1 MPGPEPEVTSVRV
14 SVRLR
19 GGGIEERAWDTV
31 PAAFLQSAAPWRTFR
46 WYEGQR
52 HYSGTY
58 WSATTGDHVIYES
71 RLELARLLFADF
83 DPSVRGIVAQ
93 PFLLTAVV
101 DGRPCRHIPDYLLTG
116 DDGPVVVDV
125 KPACRLLRPEV
136 ERTLG
141 WTRQAVQTRG
151 WRYEVFHEPSPV
163 VLANIRFLAGY
174 RRFWLL
180 RPGLV
185 EELRGT
191 GLDGMTLGRAVASV
205 PGHAEEHVRAAVYH
219 LLWNGHVTVDLGR
232 PLSSSQVLRR
242 SS

>member
-1 MPGPEPEVTSVRV
+1 MSVRH
-14 SVRLR
+14 RD
-19 GGGIEERAWDTV
+19 GGIEERAWDTA
-31 PAAFLQSAAPWRTFR
+31 PATFLHPAAPWRTFR

-58 WSATTGDHVIYES
+58 WSSTTSDHVIYES

-101 DGRPCRHIPDYLLTG
+101 DGQPCRHIPDYLLTG

-125 KPACRLLRPEV
+125 KPACRLSRPEV

-141 WTRQAVQTRG
+141 WTRQAVQARG
-151 WRYEVFHEPSPV
+151 WRYEVFQEPSPV

-174 RRFWLL
+174 RRPWLFS
-180 RPGLV
+180 PQLV
-185 EELRGT
+185 EELRSAQ
-191 GLDGMTLGRAVASV
+191 LDGMTLGHAAACR
-205 PGHAEEHVRAAVYH
+205 PGRPGPLVRAAVYH
-219 LLWNGHVTVDLGR
+219 LLWNGHFTVDLGR

-242 SS
+242 AS